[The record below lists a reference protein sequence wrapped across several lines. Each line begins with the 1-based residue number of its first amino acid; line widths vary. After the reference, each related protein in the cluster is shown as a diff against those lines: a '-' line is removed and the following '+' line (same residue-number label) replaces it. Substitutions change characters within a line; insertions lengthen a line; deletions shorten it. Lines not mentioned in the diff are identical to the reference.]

1 MSTTV
6 KNPKTIITA
15 IAFLV
20 ILGVIYAIS
29 GSIFETNNSGYY
41 KVKQAAISGTL
52 SVHSSP
58 GMFMQMFGIITEYPN
73 TGDFHF
79 STSDLDG
86 GSGAES
92 RAIQVR
98 FNDGSIAKVS
108 GSLKF
113 KLPLD
118 DDARKFAHE
127 DYRSYQKIAMELVR
141 QTVNE
146 CLIQSANIMT
156 AEEAYSSRRGE
167 FTSIAEGMITKGL
180 FKKTSKEVQR
190 IDALDSTTFIDRFVE
205 VDLDENGNP
214 IINKIS
220 PFATYGITVVQFV
233 IKNIDFDET
242 IDALISKKKEAEQQ
256 KVVARANAERAKQD
270 AITAEEEGKARIAIA
285 KANEE
290 VEKIKA
296 VTQAEKEYEVARL
309 NKLRSQEEAKS
320 VRIKG
325 EADAAIARL
334 KVSAGLTP
342 LERANIDKEV
352 AIGVAREMAK
362 IKFPQM
368 MILGGGGNGK
378 SALNPFDAVGLES
391 FIRLNKSIA
400 KGTGG
405 Q

>member
-6 KNPKTIITA
+6 KNPKTIISA

-20 ILGVIYAIS
+20 IIGVVYAIS

-41 KVKQAAISGTL
+41 KVKQAAVSGDL
-52 SVHSSP
+52 SIHSQP
-58 GMFMQMFGIITEYPN
+58 GMFMQMFGDITEYPN

-79 STSDLDG
+79 SKSDLDG

-92 RAIQVR
+92 QAIQVR

-113 KLPLD
+113 KLPVT
-118 DDARKFAHE
+118 DDARKFAHQ
-127 DYRSYQKIAMELVR
+127 DYRSFDNITMQLVR

-146 CLIQSANIMT
+146 SLIQSANVMT

-167 FTSIAEGMITKGL
+167 FTAIAEDMITKGL
-180 FKKTSKEVQR
+180 FKKTSKEIQR
-190 IDALDSTTFIDRFVE
+190 IDPLDSTTFIDRFVE
-205 VDLDENGNP
+205 VALDKNGTP
-214 IINKIS
+214 IIDKVS
-220 PFATYGITVVQFV
+220 PFATYGISVVQFV
-233 IKNIDFDET
+233 IKDIDFDET

-270 AITAEEEGKARIAIA
+270 AITAEEEGKARVA
-285 KANEE
+285 KAKADEE

-296 VTQAEKEYEVARL
+296 VTQAEKEFEVARL

-320 VRIKG
+320 VKVKG

-334 KVSAGLTP
+334 KVNAGLTP
-342 LERANIDKEV
+342 LERAQIDKEI

-368 MILGGGGNGK
+368 MVLGGGGNGQ

-391 FIRLNKSIA
+391 FIRMNKSLA
-400 KGTGG
+400 KGIGG